1 MNELLHGALSLECS
15 LVTDHFC
22 LKHADDLS
30 LMHILTQRSV
40 VASLCHVPSLS
51 SLYPFPLFINISL
64 PNPFLHHHFEYV
76 IG

>member
-15 LVTDHFC
+15 LVTDHFF

-40 VASLCHVPSLS
+40 VASLCHA
-51 SLYPFPLFINISL
+51 SL
-64 PNPFLHHHFEYV
+64 PLQPLPISSFYKHLTP
-76 IG
+76 